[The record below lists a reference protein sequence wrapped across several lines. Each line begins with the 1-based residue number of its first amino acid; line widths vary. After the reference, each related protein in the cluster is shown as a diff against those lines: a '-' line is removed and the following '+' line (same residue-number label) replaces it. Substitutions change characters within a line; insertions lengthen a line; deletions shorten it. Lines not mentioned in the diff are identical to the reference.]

1 MASEAEIEL
10 ALEQHRQQHVE
21 RIKEIEATGYN
32 ARVKIEADKQV
43 KIEEFASDRRKHATM
58 KGDTRATVLGILF
71 ACMGLVSVVTVVAA
85 ANVASEFNKTEQVKA
100 CMVQPGYVWVANED
114 DQMECRKP

>member
-43 KIEEFASDRRKHATM
+43 EIEKINSDRRKHTYM
-58 KGDTRATVLGILF
+58 KGEQRAWVLGIMF
-71 ACMGLVSVVTVVAA
+71 AAFGFLSVVGVVVCG
-85 ANVASEFNKTEQVKA
+85 NVVSDLNETEQVQA
-100 CMVQPGYVWVANED
+100 CMTQPGYVWVENAD